1 MSAPERV
8 APTIEGHIWLRIDFE
23 EGGRYLGIP
32 RRPVLAGPQHTYCPE
47 NRVRYIPT
55 TPARGRDEP
64 LDFVGRQVF
73 AASERRVR
81 QPSRWNCPVYGY
93 WRSRSGNP

>member
-47 NRVRYIPT
+47 NRVRYTPCPT
-55 TPARGRDEP
+55 
-64 LDFVGRQVF
+64 
-73 AASERRVR
+73 S
-81 QPSRWNCPVYGY
+81 SRWWLQGPATTCRQTGPSSSDS
-93 WRSRSGNP
+93 RSRPNKEGS